1 MLFLCQSRVNFPQS
15 ETLTTISRLIPLVGK
30 LPLHQFALIQVA
42 LIPNI
47 LSNRAAISNDE
58 ILASYVLYVYATYAS
73 GYMRSPLDMPGV

>member
-15 ETLTTISRLIPLVGK
+15 ETLATISRLIPLVGK

-47 LSNRAAISNDE
+47 LSNRAAISNE

>member
-47 LSNRAAISNDE
+47 LSNRAAISNE